1 MFATTA
7 KNIANTKL
15 TENGAIAYS
24 TSGRVLTDL
33 FAQIGALRPRS
44 VNEIES
50 KFASAFAADPR
61 IATKMLFY
69 CGNIRGGLGER
80 RTFRICLR
88 WLAKNHPEV
97 VITNMANIYHFN
109 RWDSMFELIDTPVE
123 KEMWG
128 LIAAQLEEDATT
140 AVRVKNGDPYMSIS
154 LLAKWMPTETASSAK
169 TRKLARKAMTNL
181 GLTPRQYRKLISAL
195 RKYLN
200 VTERAMSTDE
210 WSTIDYPSV
219 PSYAMKNYRKAFAKH
234 DAERFHM
241 YTTALVK
248 GGTKVNASTLYPYDL
263 VGEVRKTVKYDR
275 FIHGYRY
282 NYDAI
287 IEEQWKALPNY
298 VSGENNILIMA
309 DVSGSM
315 ECAGGRPMNTS
326 IGLATYF
333 AQRATS
339 EFHNLYLSFT
349 DEPHFIALR
358 DGDSLADC
366 VAQVQSTGVGYSTN
380 LERAFDYV
388 LNFSRQHNIKPSDMP
403 RAIVVISDMEI
414 DQYYPGHR
422 NGSKLD
428 FIETMREKFR
438 LAGYECPSLVLW
450 NVEARNDT
458 FLSNS
463 ENVIFA
469 SGQSPSVFKNLC
481 GALEGKTAWDF
492 MMEVLDDPMYD
503 CVGI

>member
-24 TSGRVLTDL
+24 TTGKVLTDL

-44 VNEIES
+44 ASEIES
-50 KFASAFAADPR
+50 KFASAFAADPL

-88 WLAKNHPEV
+88 WLAINHPQV
-97 VITNMANIYHFN
+97 VIVNMANIYHFN
-109 RWDSMFELIDTPVE
+109 RWDSMFELIGTPVE
-123 KEMWG
+123 NEMWG

-140 AVRVKNGDPYMSIS
+140 AVKVRGGDHYMSIS
-154 LLAKWMPTETASSAK
+154 LLAKWMPTETASSKK
-169 TRKLARKAMTNL
+169 TRKLARKAMENL
-181 GLTPRQYRKLISAL
+181 GLSPRQYRKLISAL

-200 VTERAMSTDE
+200 VTERAMSTGE

-219 PSYAMKNYRKAFAKH
+219 PSYAMKNYRKAFARN
-234 DAERFHM
+234 DAERFAA
-241 YTTALVK
+241 YKASLVK
-248 GGTKVNASTLYPYDL
+248 GEAKVNASTLYPYDL
-263 VGEVRKTVKYDR
+263 VGEVRKTIRYD
-275 FIHGYRY
+275 YRTHSY
-282 NYDAI
+282 TAKHDTI

-315 ECAGGRPMNTS
+315 ECSGGRPMNTS

-333 AQRATS
+333 AQRNKG
-339 EFHNLYLSFT
+339 EYHNLYMTFT
-349 DEPHFIALR
+349 NEPHFIALR
-358 DGDSLADC
+358 EGATLADA
-366 VAQVQSTGVGYSTN
+366 VSAIASTDIGYNTN
-380 LERAFDYV
+380 LEKAFMYI
-388 LNFSRQHNIKPSDMP
+388 LNHAVTNHISNFDLP
-403 RAIVVISDMEI
+403 AALVVVSDMEI
-414 DQYYPGHR
+414 DNYARYKGFNFVDEMKARFAAYGYTMP
-422 NGSKLD
+422 KLV
-428 FIETMREKFR
+428 
-438 LAGYECPSLVLW
+438 CW

-458 FLSNS
+458 FLSQSND
-463 ENVIFA
+463 VVLV
-469 SGQSPSVFKNLC
+469 SGQSVSTFKNLC
-481 GALEGKTAWDF
+481 SSLDGKTAWEF